1 MYCRQCR
8 RWLIWRYHGLISCRR
23 WILSLQI
30 RMMSP
35 LERELVC
42 ENGRT
47 MLGMQICWSIYPE
60 SLSLSLSLLP
70 QSGWDIPKIAPLRF
84 LDPDP
89 LLLVNEPGR
98 EGNVTNPKFHSLN
111 KAIVQLV
118 SIILYLNWKE
128 EWPRSYE
135 IDWGPPPCLIL
146 TPGPHQSR
154 FSWDCYQSH
163 WLYYAIWR
171 RWRTKGGVFFVF
183 FWNGTAATMIVFM
196 YTYTCT
202 DVWLFVQPHDLDEG
216 DFQDLEWCPGR

>member
-1 MYCRQCR
+1 MSAMVNLEIPWINIMSKMDLVTSNPDDESSGARIGLRKRKNYA
-8 RWLIWRYHGLISCRR
+8 RYVNLLVH
-23 WILSLQI
+23 LSW
-30 RMMSP
+30 
-35 LERELVC
+35 V
-42 ENGRT
+42 
-47 MLGMQICWSIYPE
+47 
-60 SLSLSLSLLP
+60 SLSLLP